1 MCKRVM
7 RNIQERIFGFSQD
20 YASTYSIDLIIIY
33 ESTLMLIIIHQREN
47 LKI

>member
-1 MCKRVM
+1 VQESYEKYSRE
-7 RNIQERIFGFSQD
+7 NIWFSQV